1 MTTNSLKYTQSP
13 EEFDGILE
21 AVRQART
28 LFIQEREQIACIS
41 TKQGKCNYVTNLDL
55 NIQSFLCER
64 LGRLYPSAKFIAEE
78 NSAASIPFNS
88 RDEFFIIDPIDG
100 TTNCLH
106 GYASCAVCVAY
117 VCNGKAAFG
126 AVYSLADDELF
137 YAAAGSGAYLNG
149 RRIRV
154 SDHNLERS
162 LVCIGTASHDFGLL
176 EDTFLIAREMCNQS
190 EDVRRSGSAALDICS
205 VASGRAEVFYEMRLY
220 PWDYAAAAL
229 ILNEAGGRVSDF
241 YGNTPAY
248 EGVTSLLATNGVVH
262 DRAREII
269 LRHWKLK

>member
-1 MTTNSLKYTQSP
+1 MQLRNKSGFKYP
-13 EEFDGILE
+13 ELPL
-21 AVRQART
+21 RT
-28 LFIQEREQIACIS
+28 IR
-41 TKQGKCNYVTNLDL
+41 
-55 NIQSFLCER
+55 
-64 LGRLYPSAKFIAEE
+64 RLYPSAKFIAEE

-154 SDHNLERS
+154 SGHNLERS

-176 EDTFLIAREMCNQS
+176 EDTFLIARKCAISRRTFAEA
-190 EDVRRSGSAALDICS
+190 VRRRWI
-205 VASGRAEVFYEMRLY
+205 
-220 PWDYAAAAL
+220 YAAWPAD
-229 ILNEAGGRVSDF
+229 GRRF
-241 YGNTPAY
+241 
-248 EGVTSLLATNGVVH
+248 L
-262 DRAREII
+262 
-269 LRHWKLK
+269 